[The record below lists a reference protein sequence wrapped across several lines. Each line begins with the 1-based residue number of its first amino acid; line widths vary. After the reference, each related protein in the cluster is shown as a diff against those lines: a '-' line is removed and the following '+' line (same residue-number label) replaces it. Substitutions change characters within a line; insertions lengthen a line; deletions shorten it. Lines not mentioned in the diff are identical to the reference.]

1 MGLSRA
7 AYNNRIRQAS
17 SNAHKWTWLIGV
29 IKAKVTSSPSG
40 QISAA
45 HRRMSCPLR
54 RVREVKSKTAGL
66 RPRSALSAKLWNSGN
81 GINGADEGLRALLI
95 AQTGTPGLRESA
107 VGLELSMKDVGLIVT
122 PKNLWK
128 RKYLSAPRILLYE
141 EGFWPSLDR
150 DGEKK
155 VKTLAFL

>member
-17 SNAHKWTWLIGV
+17 SNAHKWTWLIDV

-81 GINGADEGLRALLI
+81 GINGADEELRALLI

-107 VGLELSMKDVGLIVT
+107 VGLELSMKDVGLIERQKIDGNGNTFLLRGYYSMKKGFGHRLIEMVR
-122 PKNLWK
+122 K
-128 RKYLSAPRILLYE
+128 RSRH
-141 EGFWPSLDR
+141 
-150 DGEKK
+150 
-155 VKTLAFL
+155 